1 MYANMIL
8 TNNKIEMKVDL
19 DKQFKGMDGKDM
31 PPSTQNMR
39 MSIAQNLFNGYGV
52 GNTQDEKFA
61 AYKLCNR
68 LMNEQGEM
76 ELDKDERKLIL
87 ATACAN
93 LTPGAFGQIMDL
105 LNTKE

>member
-1 MYANMIL
+1 
-8 TNNKIEMKVDL
+8 MKVNL
-19 DKQFKGMDGKDM
+19 DQQFKTMDGKEM
-31 PPSTQNMR
+31 PSSTPNMR
-39 MSIAQNLFNGYGV
+39 MSIAQNLFNGHGV

-68 LMNEQGEM
+68 LMNEPGEL

-87 ATACAN
+87 ASSCAN

>member
-1 MYANMIL
+1 
-8 TNNKIEMKVDL
+8 MKVNL
-19 DKQFKGMDGKDM
+19 DRQFKGMDGKDM

-68 LMNEQGEM
+68 LMNEQGEL
-76 ELDKDERKLIL
+76 ELDKDERKLL
-87 ATACAN
+87 LSAACAN